1 MDLGRFITVAWRF
14 RALLLAGLLLAT
26 VVAVSSLAR
35 VGLNGVTPS
44 FSYREAESWASA
56 STLFIT
62 QSGFPWGRATL
73 DDMVTIDSPGAEPVQ
88 VPKYGDPGRY
98 SGLAAL
104 YAELAKSDG
113 VQAAV
118 MKNSRPGEFVEPMV
132 VQSPGSNTALPLMTL
147 KSFGP
152 TPESAQQVAKRASK
166 AFREYLDRQQA
177 ISGIPASKRIKV
189 VVTQR
194 ATTPELFRKRSVVR
208 PIFLF
213 LLINMGFLALA
224 FALQNL
230 KPARARPAPEGSL
243 EPQDAAPGERH
254 PVRAA

>member
-1 MDLGRFITVAWRF
+1 MDLGRFISVVWRF
-14 RALLLAGLLLAT
+14 RVLLAT
-26 VVAVSSLAR
+26 GLLFATFVGVAAMAR
-35 VGLNGVTPS
+35 VTLDGIKPDL
-44 FSYREAESWASA
+44 SYRDQESWLSS

-62 QSGFPWGRATL
+62 QSGFPWGRAIL
-73 DDMVTIDSPGAEPVQ
+73 DDMVKVDTPPGAEPLT

-113 VQAAV
+113 VQAAI

-132 VQSPGSNTALPLMTL
+132 VQSPGSNTALPLMSL
-147 KSFGP
+147 KAYGP
-152 TPESAQQVAKRASK
+152 TPESAVDVAQRASR
-166 AFREYLDRQQA
+166 AFRNFLDREQA
-177 ISGIPASKRIKV
+177 SNGIPPSKRIKV

-194 ATTPELFRKRSVVR
+194 ATTPELFEKRSVVR

-224 FALQNL
+224 FALENL
-230 KPARARPAPEGSL
+230 RPRTRPTAQEVEVEAVERPARAA
-243 EPQDAAPGERH
+243 
-254 PVRAA
+254 

>member
-14 RALLLAGLLLAT
+14 RVLLAAGLLIAT
-26 VVAVSSLAR
+26 LVAVSSLAR
-35 VGLNGVTPS
+35 IGLSGSGPS
-44 FSYREAESWASA
+44 LSYREAESWTSA

-62 QSGFPWGRATL
+62 QSGFPWGRAIL
-73 DDMVTIDSPGAEPVQ
+73 DDVVTIDTPPGAEPVT

-118 MKNSRPGEFVEPMV
+118 MKNSQPGESVEPMV

-147 KSFGP
+147 KAFGP
-152 TPESAQQVAKRASK
+152 TPESAQQVAVRASK
-166 AFREYLDRQQA
+166 AFREFLDHEQA
-177 ISGIPASKRIKV
+177 NSGIPSSKRIKV
-189 VVTQR
+189 VVTQK
-194 ATTPELFRKRSVVR
+194 ATTPELFKKRSVVR

-213 LLINMGFLALA
+213 LLINMGFVALA
-224 FALQNL
+224 FALHNL
-230 KPARARPAPEGSL
+230 QPRARIAPEESL
-243 EPQDAAPGERH
+243 EPPEAGSVEQH

>member
-1 MDLGRFITVAWRF
+1 MDLGRFLSVAWRF
-14 RALLLAGLLLAT
+14 RVLLALGILLAT
-26 VVAVSSLAR
+26 LVSVASLAR
-35 VGLNGVTPS
+35 IGVNGLSPS
-44 FSYREAESWASA
+44 LTYREQESWTSA

-62 QSGFPWGRATL
+62 QSGFPWGRAIL
-73 DDMVTIDSPGAEPVQ
+73 DDMITIENEGAAPTT

-132 VQSPGSNTALPLMTL
+132 VQSPGANTALPLMTL
-147 KSFGP
+147 KAFGP
-152 TPESAQQVAKRASK
+152 TPESATDVAQRASK
-166 AFREYLDRQQA
+166 AFRQFLDRQQA
-177 ISGIPASKRIKV
+177 QNGIAPEERIKV

-194 ATTPELFRKRSVVR
+194 ATTPELFEKRSYVR

-224 FALQNL
+224 FALENL
-230 KPARARPAPEGSL
+230 RPRALPTPQEVGPVEERPARAA
-243 EPQDAAPGERH
+243 
-254 PVRAA
+254 